1 MLLNTGADQ
10 VAGYEESLRNCSGAA
25 SDMADTMQDN
35 LQGKLTELSS
45 ATEGLGIAVYDYIS
59 GPLQD
64 GVELLTDVV
73 SGLTDAIT
81 PQKDAMEEMYD
92 DVIQSSQKVADNV
105 QAIDDQFT
113 GTLNSVENVGALADR
128 LEALNNVE
136 DRTAVQKQEMAAI
149 VDKLS
154 ESIPELAGAYDD
166 ENDKLSVTNDELE
179 NW

>member
-1 MLLNTGADQ
+1 
-10 VAGYEESLRNCSGAA
+10 
-25 SDMADTMQDN
+25 
-35 LQGKLTELSS
+35 
-45 ATEGLGIAVYDYIS
+45 
-59 GPLQD
+59 
-64 GVELLTDVV
+64 
-73 SGLTDAIT
+73 
-81 PQKDAMEEMYD
+81 MEEMYD

-166 ENDKLSVTNDELE
+166 ENDKLNVTNDELE
-179 NW
+179 KLVKNYQQTAIQQAVIAATQDLINESLEAQVVKDKAEEQKITEDRMELLKREELIVKLQEERQKASVDPSYQVDIDFPTEKT